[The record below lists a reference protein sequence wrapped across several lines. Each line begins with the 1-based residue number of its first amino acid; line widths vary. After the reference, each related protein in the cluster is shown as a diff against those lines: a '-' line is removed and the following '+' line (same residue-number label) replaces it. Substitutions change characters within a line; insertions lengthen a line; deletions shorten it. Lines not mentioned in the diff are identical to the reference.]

1 MDRKKKHV
9 IKKIENEQERLAEF
23 ERRRKELQEEACA
36 ISSETGAEIDLVG
49 FTPDGRTFN
58 FGSTSDGKMYDRF
71 ISEEKVKGMIA
82 ANQNQVMIPE
92 EENESESEEEEND
105 GFWWNNIDISKLDTV
120 EEVEALKKALLQV
133 KKKVSERKQKL
144 VSGGAAAG
152 SSGQRQ

>member
-1 MDRKKKHV
+1 MDRKKKKDA

-36 ISSETGAEIDLVG
+36 LSSDTGAEIDLVG
-49 FTPDGRTFN
+49 FTPDGKTFN

-71 ISEEKVKGMIA
+71 ISEEKVNEMIA
-82 ANQNQVMIPE
+82 ANENRAMIPE
-92 EENESESEEEEND
+92 VESESESEEEESD

-120 EEVEALKKALLQV
+120 EEVEALKKALLEV

-144 VSGGAAAG
+144 VSGAAAG

>member
-1 MDRKKKHV
+1 MDRKRKDA

-71 ISEEKVKGMIA
+71 ISEEKVNEMIA
-82 ANQNQVMIPE
+82 ANQNQEMIPNE
-92 EENESESEEEEND
+92 ESESEEEESD
-105 GFWWNNIDISKLDTV
+105 GFWWNNIDINKLDTV
-120 EEVEALKKALLQV
+120 EEVEALKKALLEV

-144 VSGGAAAG
+144 VSGAAAG